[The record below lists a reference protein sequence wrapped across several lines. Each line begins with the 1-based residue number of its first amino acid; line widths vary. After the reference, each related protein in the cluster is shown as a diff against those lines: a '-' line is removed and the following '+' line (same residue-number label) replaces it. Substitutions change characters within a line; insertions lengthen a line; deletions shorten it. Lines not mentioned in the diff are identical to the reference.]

1 MKSMPEGPRKDNDTL
16 WRQLLRASTVG
27 LNMVAFTAA
36 GLAMGYFLDKFLGTR
51 PWLTIIFLL
60 IGIAGGFRELFKLAA
75 RDDKKDSDDKKDL

>member
-1 MKSMPEGPRKDNDTL
+1 MPGGGGNDEGSL

-36 GLAMGYFLDKFLGTR
+36 GLAIGYFLDKFLGTR

-60 IGIAGGFRELFKLAA
+60 IGIAGGFRELFKLAR
-75 RDDKKDSDDKKDL
+75 RDDNKDI